1 MDILNNILSPFNVN
15 IPISLIETENIIVNI
30 EYYRDFE
37 SIFQKSIVVLNYFY
51 INYYNLFIILVS
63 LKELSAELNLVYENE
78 WKDDSFLLNVPI
90 PEILMEIKA

>member
-1 MDILNNILSPFNVN
+1 MDIINNILSPFNVN
-15 IPISLIETENIIVNI
+15 VPISLIETENIIVNI

-78 WKDDSFLLNVPI
+78 WKDDSLLNVPI

>member
-1 MDILNNILSPFNVN
+1 MDILNNILLPFNVN
-15 IPISLIETENIIVNI
+15 VPISLIETENIIVNI

-78 WKDDSFLLNVPI
+78 WKDDSLLNVPI